1 MAGVLSR
8 FSFATAA
15 EKQLKQRKQ
24 CKKHCF
30 LVVGLE
36 KVVFSGVVFSPA
48 GSCNF
53 VSLKKIYSCLFI
65 PNCTRNHVI
74 TYTNVFMSTTHL
86 SDDSFYKFAEHPK
99 ATPAEYFKY

>member
-8 FSFATAA
+8 VSFANAA

-36 KVVFSGVVFSPA
+36 KVVFSGVVFSPT

-53 VSLKKIYSCLFI
+53 VSLKKKFTRACLFQI
-65 PNCTRNHVI
+65 VLEI
-74 TYTNVFMSTTHL
+74 M
-86 SDDSFYKFAEHPK
+86 
-99 ATPAEYFKY
+99 

>member
-8 FSFATAA
+8 VSFATAA
-15 EKQLKQRKQ
+15 EKQHKQRKQ

-36 KVVFSGVVFSPA
+36 KVVFSGVVFSPM

-53 VSLKKIYSCLFI
+53 VSLKKNLLMLVYSK
-65 PNCTRNHVI
+65 
-74 TYTNVFMSTTHL
+74 
-86 SDDSFYKFAEHPK
+86 FYSKSCD
-99 ATPAEYFKY
+99 YLY